1 MATPAPASFP
11 RVVISGRGFVG
22 GAGTGYPALV
32 AALRADRSAI
42 RVVAGGPRV
51 PALGAPADFAAEA
64 WLAGVAAVEPDLGA
78 RARRLLRN
86 VPRPALLGAA
96 AALEAA
102 REAGLPPDAPGAA
115 GTGVIVAGSNLAQE
129 WGFTN
134 AAAVL
139 AGRSPNPRHAVVYA
153 DSHQVGA
160 VSELLGLRGPG
171 ATVGAAAAS
180 GHAALFQAWLWLR
193 AGVVERCF
201 VLGAATGFS
210 PVEAEAFALLG
221 ASSPAASVAELGG
234 PFDRRHAGFVA
245 GEAAAAVVLE
255 TEPAA
260 RARGAVPRGCLAGA
274 ALLLGARHGPEPDVD
289 DEERAMRRAL
299 AAAGLTPADI
309 DVVSA
314 HATGTPAGD
323 RAECAALRRVFAGE
337 LGRVRVNAPKDLTG
351 HTFSSAGVVAV
362 LACVAQ
368 MEGGFLHGHAHLA
381 DPIDD
386 QLRFV
391 RRAESAAT
399 RAALVNGFGFGGFA
413 AALVLTPA

>member
-1 MATPAPASFP
+1 
-11 RVVISGRGFVG
+11 VVSGRGFVG
-22 GAGTGYPALV
+22 GAGTGYPALA
-32 AALRADRSAI
+32 AALRTDRSAI
-42 RVVAGGPRV
+42 RMVAGGPRM
-51 PALGAPADFAAEA
+51 PALGAPAEFAAEA
-64 WLAGVAAVEPDLGA
+64 WLDGLAAAEPALGA

-86 VPRPALLGAA
+86 VPRSALLGAA

-102 REAGLPPDAPGAA
+102 REAGLPPDTPGAI
-115 GTGVIVAGSNLAQE
+115 GTGLIVAGSNLAQD
-129 WGFTN
+129 WGFAN
-134 AAAVL
+134 AGAVL

-193 AGVVERCF
+193 AGVVERCL
-201 VLGAATGFS
+201 VLGAATSFS

-221 ASSPAASVAELGG
+221 AATPATSVAELGG

-255 TEPAA
+255 AEPAA

-299 AAAGLTPADI
+299 AAAGLGAGEI
-309 DVVSA
+309 DLVSA

-323 RAECAALRRVFAGE
+323 HAEWAALGRVFAGE
-337 LGRVRVNAPKDLTG
+337 LGRVRVNALKDLTG

-362 LACVAQ
+362 LACLAQ
-368 MEGGFLHGHAHLA
+368 MEGGFLHGHVHLA

-386 QLRFV
+386 QLRLV
-391 RRAESAAT
+391 RRAEPAAV

>member
-1 MATPAPASFP
+1 
-11 RVVISGRGFVG
+11 
-22 GAGTGYPALV
+22 
-32 AALRADRSAI
+32 
-42 RVVAGGPRV
+42 
-51 PALGAPADFAAEA
+51 
-64 WLAGVAAVEPDLGA
+64 
-78 RARRLLRN
+78 
-86 VPRPALLGAA
+86 
-96 AALEAA
+96 
-102 REAGLPPDAPGAA
+102 
-115 GTGVIVAGSNLAQE
+115 VIVAGSNLAQE

-160 VSELLGLRGPG
+160 VSELLGWRGPG

-381 DPIDD
+381 DPMDD
-386 QLRFV
+386 QLRLV
-391 RRAESAAT
+391 RRAEPAAL

>member
-11 RVVISGRGFVG
+11 RVVVSGRGFAG

-42 RVVAGGPRV
+42 RVVAAGPRV
-51 PALGAPADFAAEA
+51 PALGAPAEFAAEA
-64 WLAGVAAVEPDLGA
+64 WWDGLAAADPALGA

-102 REAGLPPDAPGAA
+102 REAGLPADAPGDA
-115 GTGVIVAGSNLAQE
+115 GTGVIVAGSNLAQD
-129 WGFTN
+129 WGFAN
-134 AAAVL
+134 AGAVL

-193 AGVVERCF
+193 AGVVERCV

-260 RARGAVPRGCLAGA
+260 RARGAVPRGGLAGA

-299 AAAGLTPADI
+299 AAAGLTAGDI
-309 DVVSA
+309 DLVSA

-362 LACVAQ
+362 LACLAQ

-381 DPIDD
+381 DPIDEAFS
-386 QLRFV
+386 LV
-391 RRAESAAT
+391 RRAEPARV

-413 AALVLTPA
+413 AALVLTSA